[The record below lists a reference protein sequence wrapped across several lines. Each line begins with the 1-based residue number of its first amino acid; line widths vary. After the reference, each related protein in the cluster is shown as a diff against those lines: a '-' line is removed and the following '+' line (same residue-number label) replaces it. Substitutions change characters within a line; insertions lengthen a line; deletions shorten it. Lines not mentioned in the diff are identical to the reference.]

1 MSPQMHSGRTAV
13 RFCLG
18 LAALSCVF
26 AGIATVKAQAPV
38 ITNPGDLRTLTV
50 NTAFRPGDP
59 NPAWTVM
66 APMPT
71 ARAAF
76 ATAAANGK
84 VYAIGGAILNNCV
97 TVDTVEAYDPV
108 GDVWITGFAPLPPP
122 LRFRPSGGTLD
133 NMIYLVGGSTL
144 DDFCVHTVLNTVQ
157 AYDPATDSWS
167 EKPPMQSAR
176 AQVGLGVDHVN
187 HLLYAVG
194 GTSSAPDYTALA
206 TVEVYDPATGMLG
219 VQT

>member
-26 AGIATVKAQAPV
+26 AGIATLKAQAPV

-59 NPAWTVM
+59 DPAWTVM

-84 VYAIGGAILNNCV
+84 VYAIGGEVLNNCV
-97 TVDTVEAYDPV
+97 TVRYSRSLRSGWGRLDYRICSTSTTTSFPAVRCHSRQHDLFGWRVDAGCFLRPHGLEYSSSIRSRNRQLVREA
-108 GDVWITGFAPLPPP
+108 A
-122 LRFRPSGGTLD
+122 
-133 NMIYLVGGSTL
+133 
-144 DDFCVHTVLNTVQ
+144 H
-157 AYDPATDSWS
+157 
-167 EKPPMQSAR
+167 
-176 AQVGLGVDHVN
+176 
-187 HLLYAVG
+187 AVG
-194 GTSSAPDYTALA
+194 SGPGWSWRRSA
-206 TVEVYDPATGMLG
+206 
-219 VQT
+219 